1 MNKTLNVIDDELL
14 VYYGKL
20 KNRKFLKNRENEVSK
35 KPTIHKIRPKD

>member
-20 KNRKFLKNRENEVSK
+20 KNRKFLKHRENEVSK
-35 KPTIHKIRPKD
+35 KSAIHKIRPKD